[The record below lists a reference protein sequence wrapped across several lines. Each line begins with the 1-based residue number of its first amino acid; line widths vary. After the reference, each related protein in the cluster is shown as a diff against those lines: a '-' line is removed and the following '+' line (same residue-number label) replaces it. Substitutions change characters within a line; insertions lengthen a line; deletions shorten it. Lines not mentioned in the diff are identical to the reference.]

1 MWFCYDLM
9 ITILQGYFC
18 CQVGTPNAQ
27 HFQNLLWFFFCSGKL
42 RICPQFHS
50 LGLELDIANKHCILQ
65 FLYREK
71 RQKFSLLCE
80 MVTRCRIVSKNLGFF
95 FNNSNTATTHHMG
108 LLVGWNWTSCV
119 FLLLYGHS
127 HTFAH
132 ICRSVAGQKRLGLE
146 GKQQKNVQ
154 VLFTNNFLKV
164 FFC

>member
-95 FNNSNTATTHHMG
+95 SIIPTLLPPIIWGYWLAGTGLPAFFYFCMAIATHLHIFVEV
-108 LLVGWNWTSCV
+108 LLD
-119 FLLLYGHS
+119 
-127 HTFAH
+127 
-132 ICRSVAGQKRLGLE
+132 K
-146 GKQQKNVQ
+146 KD
-154 VLFTNNFLKV
+154 
-164 FFC
+164 